1 MRVHT
6 CAKPQGRGRL
16 DVHGGKAEVTVSIY
30 EQLGEEVGIRTAVD
44 EFYRRLLADP
54 QVAHY
59 FEGANMQRLRMHQ
72 TQLLSQVTGG
82 PIQYEG
88 SDLAT
93 AHARLAI
100 TGEDFDRVVEHLA
113 GTLAD
118 LGVEQATIGQ
128 IGEALVAHRDEI
140 VTAPASV
147 R

>member
-1 MRVHT
+1 M
-6 CAKPQGRGRL
+6 
-16 DVHGGKAEVTVSIY
+16 SIY
-30 EQLGEEVGIRTAVD
+30 EQLGEEVGIRKAVD
-44 EFYRRLLADP
+44 EFYERLLADP

-59 FEGANMQRLRMHQ
+59 FEGANLPRLRIHQ

-88 SDLAT
+88 RDLAT
-93 AHARLAI
+93 AHARLSI
-100 TGEDFDRVVEHLA
+100 TGPDFDRVVEHLA
-113 GTLAD
+113 GTLSD

-140 VTAPASV
+140 VTAPVTV

>member
-1 MRVHT
+1 
-6 CAKPQGRGRL
+6 
-16 DVHGGKAEVTVSIY
+16 VSIY

-59 FEGANMQRLRMHQ
+59 FEGANLQRLKLHQ

-88 SDLAT
+88 RDLDT
-93 AHARLAI
+93 AHAPLEI
-100 TGEDFDRVVEHLA
+100 TGEDFDRVVEQLA

-140 VTAPASV
+140 VTPPASV